1 MVTTLLMEGTGQ
13 ATAIGTAFSTVQTDA
28 LAALTAVAP
37 VAIAIF
43 GAFLVWKLGKKFFS
57 AISK

>member
-1 MVTTLLMEGTGQ
+1 MNPMVLFEGGQ
-13 ATAIGTAFSTVQTDA
+13 AASIAAAFETVQSDA

-57 AISK
+57 SIAK